1 MLKFGL
7 YSVVLMVL
15 FSCEE
20 AKTQMLKYQF
30 SNELI
35 KHSGRSEVLA
45 DQSIALIGSA
55 ASVEFNVK
63 GDSVNIYL
71 QTESSNRNYYVVSV
85 NEAYKK
91 RYKIEGDSIQ
101 KIALK
106 LPNLE
111 QNTIGIYKATE
122 ASNDKIIFHG
132 VDAVALLPIEE
143 KQFKIEFI
151 GDSITC
157 GALSDDSDIPCN
169 EGEYQDQHNAYL
181 AYGPQLAKQLNAD
194 FIVSSVSGIGMYR
207 NWNDENSEEA
217 IMPDVY
223 DYLYLNKDNLK
234 PFNLDFKPD
243 IVSICLGTND
253 MSDGDGVKERLP
265 FNAEKYTSNYIKF
278 VEGIYKRYPNTKV
291 VLLSSPMLTGE
302 KQKVIVACLKQVQE
316 HFKTQNDKDI
326 ALFQFNDIYPNGCS
340 AHPSIEEHKTIAN
353 VLEPF
358 FKTLLVKE

>member
-7 YSVVLMVL
+7 FSVILIVL
-15 FSCEE
+15 FSCKE
-20 AKTQMLKYQF
+20 AKTQMLKYQL

-85 NEAYKK
+85 NDTYKK

-122 ASNDKIIFHG
+122 AFNDKIIFHG

-157 GALSDDSDIPCN
+157 GALSDDSDMPCN

-181 AYGPQLAKQLNAD
+181 AYGPQVAKQLNAD
-194 FIVSSVSGIGMYR
+194 FMVSSVSGIGMYR
-207 NWNDENSEEA
+207 NWNDENIDEA
-217 IMPDVY
+217 IMPEVY
-223 DYLYLNKDNLK
+223 DNLYLNKDNSK
-234 PFNLDFKPD
+234 PFNLEFKPD
-243 IVSICLGTND
+243 VVSICLGTND
-253 MSDGDGVKERLP
+253 MSDGDGVKDRLP
-265 FNAEKYTSNYIKF
+265 FNNEKFTNNYIKF
-278 VEGIYKRYPNTKV
+278 IESIYKRYPKTQV
-291 VLLSSPMLTGE
+291 ALLSSPMLNGE
-302 KQKVIVACLKQVQE
+302 KQQLLVSCLKDVQE
-316 HFKTQNDKDI
+316 HFKIKSDKDI
-326 ALFQFNDIYPNGCS
+326 ALFQFEEIYPNGCN

-358 FKTLLVKE
+358 FKSVLVKE

>member
-7 YSVVLMVL
+7 FSVILIVL

-85 NEAYKK
+85 NDTYKK

-106 LPNLE
+106 LPNLQ

-122 ASNDKIIFHG
+122 AFNDRLIFHG
-132 VDAVALLPIEE
+132 IDAEALLPI
-143 KQFKIEFI
+143 KNKPFQIEFI

-157 GALSDDSDIPCN
+157 GALSDDSDMPCN

-181 AYGPQLAKQLNAD
+181 AYGPRLARRLHAD
-194 FIVSSVSGIGMYR
+194 VVMSSVSGIGMYR
-207 NWNDENSEEA
+207 NWNDENNEDP

-223 DYLYLNKDNLK
+223 DNLYLNKENLK
-234 PFNLDFKPD
+234 PFNLEFKPD

-278 VEGIYKRYPNTKV
+278 VEGIYKRYPETKV
-291 VLLSSPMLTGE
+291 ALLSSPMLNGD
-302 KQKVIVACLKQVQE
+302 KQQLLVSCLKDVQE
-316 HFKTQNDKDI
+316 YFKIQSNKDI
-326 ALFQFNDIYPNGCS
+326 ALFQFDDIYPNGCNE
-340 AHPSIEEHKTIAN
+340 HPSVEEHETIAN

-358 FKTLLVKE
+358 FKSLAVN